1 MTIIVFWGK
10 YIVWIVNF
18 IKQFV
23 SLKTKWL
30 ISISRF
36 LKLFVIIKLAHVQK
50 VGDFLLTARVVLFT
64 DGRLTDFSNEDA
76 KENEAEQH
84 LSQSVCLTLLN
95 IIQILHAFNVPN
107 YLYLP
112 WGDKGQGEAHIL
124 VLFPEKRYNLF
135 TLISKK
141 SF

>member
-1 MTIIVFWGK
+1 M
-10 YIVWIVNF
+10 
-18 IKQFV
+18 
-23 SLKTKWL
+23 
-30 ISISRF
+30 
-36 LKLFVIIKLAHVQK
+36 
-50 VGDFLLTARVVLFT
+50 TARVVLFT

-84 LSQSVCLTLLN
+84 ISQSVCLTLLY
-95 IIQILHAFNVPN
+95 ITQILHAFNVPN

-141 SF
+141 KFLKNACILFFKENTKDDSNSKCILLHESTL